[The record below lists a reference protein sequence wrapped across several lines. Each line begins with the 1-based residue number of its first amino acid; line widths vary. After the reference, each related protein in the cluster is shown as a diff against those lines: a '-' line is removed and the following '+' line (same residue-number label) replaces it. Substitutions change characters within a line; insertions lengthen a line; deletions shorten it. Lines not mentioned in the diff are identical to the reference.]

1 MAVWLC
7 LALGVLTFVAMAGAR
22 LLLSLYAIELGAPP
36 FTVGM
41 LIATLQVM
49 PLLLSLPTGRLADRF
64 GTRWLMTGG
73 FASVGTAML
82 LAFFHP
88 SLTVFFVA
96 AALNGLLQA
105 VNNVALQNIMGVLSR
120 PEERARNFSNLA
132 LTGAAG
138 NFLGPLLAGVSID
151 QLGHAGASLVMLC
164 VAVTGIAALLGWG
177 GVLPAGSG
185 RSASHAK
192 GRRWPPMREIAPL
205 LLVSALVQLCT
216 DLYLFYMPVYG
227 RGVGL
232 SATTIGVMSAAFA
245 GATFLM
251 RAVMPNLLKWLGEG
265 RLLSYSFFVAAA
277 GFALVPFFTTAY
289 PLAVVSFLIGLGA
302 GCGQPVTML
311 LMVGR
316 SAAGRSGEMLGL
328 QLTVNSLIRTGG
340 PALLGVAGSLIGLGP
355 VYLLSAVVMAAGGV
369 LSRGL
374 ATRSSQAVK

>member
-316 SAAGRSGEMLGL
+316 SAAGRSGETLGL